1 MKNESKYLSIDQQI
15 KSFANKH
22 DFVIKTK
29 SENDDAR
36 YFYFTNKNGDCY
48 QISFAL
54 LSSDRVQIN
63 LAAIES
69 KFDDDLKI
77 TYDVKIDMLNM
88 FLEKI
93 ILFSEML

>member
-1 MKNESKYLSIDQQI
+1 MNDISKYSVIDPQI
-15 KSFANKH
+15 NLFAKKH
-22 DFVIKTK
+22 NFLINTK
-29 SENDDAR
+29 SDDDDVR

-48 QISFAL
+48 QISLAMP
-54 LSSDRVQIN
+54 SSERVEIT

-77 TYDVKIDMLNM
+77 TYNVKIDMLNV

-93 ILFSEML
+93 ILFSEAL